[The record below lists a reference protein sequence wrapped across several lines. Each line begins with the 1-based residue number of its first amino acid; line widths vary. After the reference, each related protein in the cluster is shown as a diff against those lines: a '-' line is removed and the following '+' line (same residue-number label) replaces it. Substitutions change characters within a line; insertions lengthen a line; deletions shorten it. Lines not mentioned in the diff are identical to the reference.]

1 MANNPLKKYFRQP
14 KVFINL
20 PSKGIYSAPGTISGE
35 TEGIPVF
42 GMTGM
47 DELIMKTPDALLSG
61 ESTVRVIESC
71 CPSIKDAWGVSIIDL
86 DLILTGIRIATYGNN
101 MSVTHTCPS
110 CSAVNDYEVDLGNII
125 QHFSRVEYDNTI
137 PLKDV
142 TIRTR
147 PLDYRTWTEFQK
159 RNFTLQR
166 QVFQVSSLEDEDE
179 RQKQIA
185 SLYVMLADIQRES
198 LLAQIDEVQI
208 PETTVN
214 QREYIQ
220 EWLANSEQAVYD
232 GLKAQIEKNR
242 KAGEVP
248 DLKVEC
254 PECHANHEVVV
265 NMDQSSFFANA

>member
-14 KVFINL
+14 KVFVDL
-20 PSKGIYSAPGTISGE
+20 PSKGIYSAPGTISGD
-35 TEGIPVF
+35 TTGIPVF

-71 CPSIKDAWGVSIIDL
+71 CPSIKDAWGISIIDL

-101 MSVTHTCPS
+101 MSVTHTCPN
-110 CSAVNDYEVDLGNII
+110 CSAVNDYEVDLGNIV
-125 QHFSRVEYDNTI
+125 QHFAKVEYDNTI
-137 PLKDV
+137 PLKDI

-166 QVFQVSSLEDEDE
+166 QVFQVSSLEDEEE
-179 RQKQIA
+179 RQRQIA

-214 QREYIQ
+214 QREFIQ
-220 EWLANSEQAVYD
+220 EWLANSEQAIYD

-254 PECHANHEVVV
+254 PECHTHHEVVV